1 MLSRKFR
8 FHSRGGVRST
18 YQNGK
23 TIRDPKI
30 SLVFAVNT
38 RKKQRFAVVVSKKV
52 LKSAVGRNRI
62 RRRVY
67 EAIRLEHPRIEQ
79 PYDCI
84 FVVYNKEILKMPFK
98 ELRSLISSLLKEAN
112 IILSNYY
119 VWNSRCIN
127 RPPACK
133 YHVLDLQLGGRFWS
147 SHYYLYH
154 SRQIR
159 RLATY
164 EAPTSPDSRHARNSA
179 RTRRD

>member
-84 FVVYNKEILKMPFK
+84 FVVYNKEIL
-98 ELRSLISSLLKEAN
+98 LHLL
-112 IILSNYY
+112 L
-119 VWNSRCIN
+119 
-127 RPPACK
+127 
-133 YHVLDLQLGGRFWS
+133 HVLPGN
-147 SHYYLYH
+147 
-154 SRQIR
+154 RQWI
-159 RLATY
+159 
-164 EAPTSPDSRHARNSA
+164 SD
-179 RTRRD
+179 